1 MTDPLNEPKQVLTTL
16 KREYTAVGSL
26 NTHVAFDALGA
37 VEGSL
42 LAAYRVATGKE
53 LPYQKLGTH
62 KPGQWMTALG
72 VNSYYSAESQTFATR
87 VDSFVLDKARY
98 ESNPA
103 FRNYVNAPGRSAELV
118 QGTER
123 FVFETEALLTDQT
136 FLYAIRHNC
145 TT

>member
-26 NTHVAFDALGA
+26 NTHVAFSALGA

-42 LAAYRVATGKE
+42 SAAHRVATGTE

-62 KPGQWMTALG
+62 KPGQWITALG
-72 VNSYYSAESQTFATR
+72 ISSYYSPESQAFAAR
-87 VDSFVLDKARY
+87 IDSFALDRARY
-98 ESNPA
+98 ESNAA
-103 FRNYVNAPGRSAELV
+103 FRNYVSAPGRSGELV

-123 FVFETEALLTDQT
+123 FVAETEALLTNQS
-136 FLYAIRHNC
+136 FLNALRRNC
-145 TT
+145 NP